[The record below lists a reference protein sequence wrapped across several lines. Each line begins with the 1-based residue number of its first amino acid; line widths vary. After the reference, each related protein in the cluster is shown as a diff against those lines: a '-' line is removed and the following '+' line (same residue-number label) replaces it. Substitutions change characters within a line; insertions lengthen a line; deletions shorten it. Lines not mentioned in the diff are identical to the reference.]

1 MNTIV
6 ANILMREA
14 AASRIETSPLA
25 LIMSFCGVGL
35 VAALGFAFL
44 GLDLGAGLL

>member
-6 ANILMREA
+6 ANILRREA
-14 AASRIETSPLA
+14 AASRAQTQPLV

-35 VAALGFAFL
+35 AAALGLASL
-44 GLDLGAGLL
+44 GFGLSASFF